1 MSRMPIIVALAAA
14 LVAAVIA
21 TPARAQTLVESYTA
35 FLSEADHFNSNGQ
48 RLTSAAA
55 IIRQDRANFHRFGR
69 GDPGDEGDRFFA
81 SIDNRA
87 ALERMLERGRAS
99 PGAINAIVN
108 RTPLIRVDIYRDAE
122 GPFIRVTVL
131 N

>member
-1 MSRMPIIVALAAA
+1 MLRMLVIAAA
-14 LVAAVIA
+14 FAAAVAA
-21 TPARAQTLVESYTA
+21 TPARAQVLVESYTA

-87 ALERMLERGRAS
+87 AMERMLERGSAS
-99 PGAINAIVN
+99 SAAISAIVN
-108 RTPLIRVDIYRDAE
+108 RTPLIRVDIYRDA
-122 GPFIRVTVL
+122 GGHLIRVTVL

>member
-1 MSRMPIIVALAAA
+1 MWRLLVIVAA
-14 LVAAVIA
+14 LVATVVA
-21 TPARAQTLVESYTA
+21 TPVRAQMLVESYTA

-55 IIRQDRANFHRFGR
+55 IIRQDRANYHRFGH
-69 GDPGDEGDRFFA
+69 GDPGEEGDSFFA

-87 ALERMLERGRAS
+87 ALERMLERGRSS

-108 RTPLIRVDIYRDAE
+108 RTPLVRVDIYRDGE
-122 GPFIRVTVL
+122 GHFIRVTVL